1 MLDQKYGHF
10 HLGHPRAYFVFNNKL
25 FTEINL
31 LIFFNNDLFFDF
43 KSAIYYLVGKS
54 LNMNNC
60 QHRNYIK
67 KAASWIYGICNYK

>member
-25 FTEINL
+25 FTEINS
-31 LIFFNNDLFFDF
+31 LIFKKNDLFFDF
-43 KSAIYYLVGKS
+43 KSSAIYNLVGKS

-67 KAASWIYGICNYK
+67 SSFLDFWDL